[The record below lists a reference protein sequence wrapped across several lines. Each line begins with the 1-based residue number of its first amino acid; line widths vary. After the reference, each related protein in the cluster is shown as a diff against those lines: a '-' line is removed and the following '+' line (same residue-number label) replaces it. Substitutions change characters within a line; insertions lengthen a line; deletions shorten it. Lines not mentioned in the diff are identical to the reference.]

1 MNPVS
6 LRREEISTA
15 RSCSVPSI
23 IGNFQS
29 LPFSFS
35 SAFLSISLLSIFWAQ
50 EIIPFLGGLQL
61 YLVSQRIN
69 EEFGLATKYTKHTN
83 VLYNINIFVLICG
96 ERLRNGLMEHI

>member
-69 EEFGLATKYTKHTN
+69 EEFGLATDRKST
-83 VLYNINIFVLICG
+83 
-96 ERLRNGLMEHI
+96 RLNSSHQIISYAVFCLKKKK